1 MPTTNLQHK
10 ARIAALYAD
19 KDSLAEQ
26 ILKAQ
31 AKIEIYKRQRD
42 DLEHKV
48 DEISAA
54 IIVENERA
62 GAK

>member
-42 DLEHKV
+42 DLEKK
-48 DEISAA
+48 
-54 IIVENERA
+54 IVEIDAEIIREKERGKA
-62 GAK
+62 